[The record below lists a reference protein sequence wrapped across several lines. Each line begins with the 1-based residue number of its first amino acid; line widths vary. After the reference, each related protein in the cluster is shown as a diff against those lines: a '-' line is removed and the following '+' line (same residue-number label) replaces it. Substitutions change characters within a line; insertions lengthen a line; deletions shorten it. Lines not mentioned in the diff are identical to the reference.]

1 MENPASPVVTV
12 QAWISRGSVYET
24 EKLAGISHFLEHSL
38 FKGTKN
44 RKVGEIALEIETC
57 GGEINAFTSF
67 EETVYYTT
75 LGSRYFEKGM
85 DIIADAVQNPTF
97 DPEEMLR
104 EREVILEEI
113 KRSQDSPYR
122 TVSHNLWKTAF
133 PDSPYGR
140 PVLGFE
146 STVKNIDHKTLKAY
160 FTKNYHAGST
170 CIFIVGDID
179 KKEAFSMAQ
188 QKFGKMKKQKNVS
201 IPKVPVYSQAKK
213 PRIILA
219 EKDLKECSI
228 QIAWPTP
235 PMEDSRIPALDVLC
249 TALGQGESCVLYQHL
264 VKDTKVALDVNMGL
278 IATARCGMAVIG
290 LQVTPENFEKA
301 IQETMNLLHH
311 LVPKGIQETEME
323 RVKSSLESE
332 VVAGKETVEGY
343 ARRLGYYTIQFG
355 DPESE
360 QKYLNSILAVQKNSC
375 DEALSSLLQTK
386 PVMSA
391 IHPLNF
397 KVDSKRITEI
407 LNSTP
412 KKVISKKES
421 TPQLELKKKS
431 SVRFVEKWMGHLPIV
446 AVKMIFPG
454 GNREESQDKL
464 GVGTL
469 LQRVWTSGTP
479 HFNSKQIAYQLDSLG
494 ASINGYVG
502 RHTMGL
508 SVEFLS
514 KQWSAVKPLLS
525 EILLHPTFPQDEFE
539 TEKEILLQD
548 IRSERDTPGQICQLN
563 FVNSLYENH
572 PYGRS
577 SLGKEST
584 VASLT
589 TQDLKDFY
597 RDFIHQSEVVVSTVG
612 HFDKGSWE
620 MEIAELLH
628 QLPKEG
634 KKAQKSFPLK
644 RKENLSVVLAKKE
657 PLSQS
662 HMIIGFL
669 GPDLHNPDRF
679 ALKLLNS
686 CLSGQGGRLFLEL
699 RDKQSLAYTVA
710 PLHSENPDAGMFGVY
725 IGCSPEK
732 LPIAIHGIRKELEK
746 TLDKAM
752 SAKELARAKQYWI
765 GRFELE
771 MQRFSS
777 QSMIFGLDEAYGLG
791 YDYSLKIADKIKSI
805 TAEEIR
811 QTAEKYL
818 QLDKATL
825 SIVHN
830 QEVEEAFIRHAWE
843 GRSISSPSKRTRTDV
858 SL

>member
-1 MENPASPVVTV
+1 MTV

-44 RKVGEIALEIETC
+44 RNVGEIALEIETC

-146 STVKNIDHKTLKAY
+146 STVKNIDHKTLRTY
-160 FTKNYHAGST
+160 FSKNYHAGST
-170 CIFIVGDID
+170 CVFIVGDID
-179 KKEAFSMAQ
+179 KNQAFSMAQ
-188 QKFGKMKKQKNVS
+188 QKFGKMKKQKNIS
-201 IPKVPVYSQAKK
+201 IPKVPAYNQAKK
-213 PRIILA
+213 PRIVLA

-228 QIAWPTP
+228 QIAWPSP
-235 PMEDSRIPALDVLC
+235 PMDDAGIPALDVLC

-311 LVPKGIQETEME
+311 LIPQGIQESEME
-323 RVKSSLESE
+323 RVKSSLEAE

-360 QKYLNSILAVQKNSC
+360 QKYLNSILAVQKPAC
-375 DEALSSLLQTK
+375 DQALAALLQTK

-397 KVDSKRITEI
+397 KVDTKRITEI

-412 KKVISKKES
+412 KKVLARKEI

-479 HFNSKQIAYQLDSLG
+479 HFNSKQIAYQLDSLP
-494 ASINGYVG
+494 
-502 RHTMGL
+502 R
-508 SVEFLS
+508 
-514 KQWSAVKPLLS
+514 
-525 EILLHPTFPQDEFE
+525 
-539 TEKEILLQD
+539 LQ
-548 IRSERDTPGQICQLN
+548 L
-563 FVNSLYENH
+563 
-572 PYGRS
+572 
-577 SLGKEST
+577 
-584 VASLT
+584 
-589 TQDLKDFY
+589 
-597 RDFIHQSEVVVSTVG
+597 
-612 HFDKGSWE
+612 
-620 MEIAELLH
+620 
-628 QLPKEG
+628 
-634 KKAQKSFPLK
+634 
-644 RKENLSVVLAKKE
+644 
-657 PLSQS
+657 
-662 HMIIGFL
+662 
-669 GPDLHNPDRF
+669 
-679 ALKLLNS
+679 
-686 CLSGQGGRLFLEL
+686 GGRLDYLKDTASAGDIENWGLQIGGIFNQSSDLLNTMYASLYLGMLWNREYGAGAGENDEVL
-699 RDKQSLAYTVA
+699 YSTLALGRRYSMESWGVKHLTYTPEIAFQNRTSTNGGDFSYTQSL
-710 PLHSENPDAGMFGVY
+710 EF
-725 IGCSPEK
+725 
-732 LPIAIHGIRKELEK
+732 
-746 TLDKAM
+746 
-752 SAKELARAKQYWI
+752 
-765 GRFELE
+765 RFL
-771 MQRFSS
+771 QFSV
-777 QSMIFGLDEAYGLG
+777 F
-791 YDYSLKIADKIKSI
+791 
-805 TAEEIR
+805 
-811 QTAEKYL
+811 
-818 QLDKATL
+818 
-825 SIVHN
+825 
-830 QEVEEAFIRHAWE
+830 F
-843 GRSISSPSKRTRTDV
+843 
-858 SL
+858 